1 MFYFSFFIDHDEEGD
16 QYPLLFRILEA
27 FHQRNLQYSKIIL
40 HFMWDSSKGPN
51 PLLLE
56 FNESVLYTLNQV
68 RIDLDTYDPTKSE
81 GEMIKE
87 DCDKYGG
94 LLTFLFL
101 RNMVGSHELSIDL
114 TIQRIVESVQSALVH
129 QYYFKG
135 SASIQ
140 DIIQHSEDLIHQT
153 PPCISPA
160 IMEKSYYG
168 QYRDHLLQPTDRY
181 YIPQIIS
188 FHFNQVWVKKMIFEL
203 GYLSSYREIIQSP
216 ADLDFLLNI
225 LYYKY
230 KVMYAKDM

>member
-1 MFYFSFFIDHDEEGD
+1 MFYFSFFISTDLE
-16 QYPLLFRILEA
+16 YALLIRILTA
-27 FHQRNLQYSKIIL
+27 FYQRNLQHQKIIM
-40 HFMWDSSKGPN
+40 HFAEEPSPF
-51 PLLLE
+51 LLE
-56 FNESVLYTLNQV
+56 FKETMLYAINQA
-68 RIDLDTYDPTKSE
+68 RIDLYSHSRSKSE
-81 GEMIKE
+81 GEIIKE

-101 RNMVGSHELSIDL
+101 RNMVGANELSIDL
-114 TIQRIVESVQSALVH
+114 TIQRIVESVQSAIVH

-153 PPCISPA
+153 PPAISNA
-160 IMEKSYYG
+160 TVEKSYYR
-168 QYRDHLLQPTDRY
+168 QYRDHLLQPMDRY

-188 FHFNQVWVKKMIFEL
+188 FHFNQVWIKKMIFEL
-203 GYLSSYREIIQSP
+203 GYLSSYREIITSP

-230 KVMYAKDM
+230 KVMYAKEM

>member
-1 MFYFSFFIDHDEEGD
+1 
-16 QYPLLFRILEA
+16 
-27 FHQRNLQYSKIIL
+27 
-40 HFMWDSSKGPN
+40 MWDTSKGPN

-56 FNESVLYTLNQV
+56 FNESVLYTLNQA
-68 RIDLDTYDPTKSE
+68 RIDLHTYEPAKSQ
-81 GEMIKE
+81 GEIMKE

-94 LLTFLFL
+94 LLTFILL
-101 RNMVGSHELSIDL
+101 RNMVGTHEVSIDL

-140 DIIQHSEDLIHQT
+140 DIIQHSEDLIAGNA
-153 PPCISPA
+153 ISPS
-160 IMEKSYYG
+160 IMEKSYYS
-168 QYRDHLLQPTDRY
+168 QYRDHMLQPTDRY

-203 GYLSSYREIIQSP
+203 GYLSSYREIVQSP

-230 KVMYAKDM
+230 KTMYAKDM